1 MGSKMNLAVPQPV
14 YNNAYITTLDMKKSL
29 RSIGTTVFIL
39 GAMLLSVISAH
50 ELTMTCTGD
59 QAACAAAGVIFG
71 IPDQKLS
78 YEGATARSQTTQGTA
93 PAYPS
98 VFSELMLLLKTVGVY
113 LVFLG
118 VVILVVLEIIELHYI
133 RMLLGRKR
141 A

>member
-1 MGSKMNLAVPQPV
+1 
-14 YNNAYITTLDMKKSL
+14 MKKSL
-29 RSIGTTVFIL
+29 RNIGTTVFIL

-50 ELTMTCTGD
+50 ELTVTCVGD
-59 QAACAAAGVIFG
+59 QATCAAAGVIFG
-71 IPDQKLS
+71 IPDQKLA
-78 YEGATARSQTTQGTA
+78 YEGATTLFQTTQGTA

-118 VVILVVLEIIELHYI
+118 VVTLVILEIVELHYI
-133 RMLLGRKR
+133 RMLLRRKR